1 MAVKKGLIPGS
12 GTLLSVGFLAIL
24 ALGALGACTGST
36 NLEPAPD
43 IRFSLYQ
50 GEGILGAVDL
60 SLSDLQGKPAVLN
73 FWYGLCP
80 PCRVEMPDLQEFH
93 QEYGDRIN
101 VVGLDMGPFFG
112 ISSRQ
117 DGIDI
122 LEELNITYP
131 AGYPPNDKTER
142 AGVQQA
148 VEEYEIMGYPSTFFI
163 TANGKIFRKWT
174 GILNKE
180 KLANI
185 ATEMLRS

>member
-1 MAVKKGLIPGS
+1 MPSKKGLVPRYR
-12 GTLLSVGFLAIL
+12 TVLSTGFLAIL
-24 ALGALGACTGST
+24 ALGACIPST

-50 GEGILGAVDL
+50 GQGVLGATDL
-60 SLSDLQGKPAVLN
+60 SLSDLRGKPAVLN

-101 VVGLDMGPFFG
+101 LVGLDMGPFLG
-112 ISSRQ
+112 LSSRQ
-117 DGIDI
+117 DGIDL

-131 AGYPPNDKTER
+131 TGHPPDDKSET
-142 AGVQQA
+142 AGVKKA
-148 VEEYEIMGYPSTFFI
+148 IEEYEIMGYPSTFFI

-180 KLANI
+180 KLVNI
-185 ATEMLRS
+185 AREMLGS